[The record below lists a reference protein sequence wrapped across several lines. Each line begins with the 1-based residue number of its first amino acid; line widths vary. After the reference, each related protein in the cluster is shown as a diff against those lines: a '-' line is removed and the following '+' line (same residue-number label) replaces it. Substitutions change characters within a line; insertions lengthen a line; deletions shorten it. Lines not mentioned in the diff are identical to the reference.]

1 MAGFGIGPEQF
12 APFGIADRHACAR
25 ALETELQPALLR
37 IGGELAPGLSRV
49 VGGALAAEPGRI
61 SRRRDAPPGE
71 VVVAFAPGPPAPRG
85 GPHLE
90 LAVNRSHLH
99 ARVEARASA
108 DRDGAMRRA
117 LEREAVNLARK
128 GKPFRPGAE
137 GEALSQAA
145 QLRGLGLR
153 APAGGRP
160 GAHAGLLARARRRA
174 RRRAG
179 RTLGRYRLDGRGG
192 AQPGSGRRA
201 GDVPGPGDAV
211 QAARERGLTRAPL
224 RLRAGALRS
233 GRADSGTVRA
243 GALRSGRA
251 DSGTVR
257 AERSAA
263 RGAESK
269 RYAAGF
275 SPPSPGVAPG
285 ASARRRSSWAACR
298 TASRSS
304 SWSLR
309 SASYRRRS
317 SAWRSFASSS
327 SPFCTM

>member
-90 LAVNRSHLH
+90 LAVNRSHVH

-128 GKPFRPGAE
+128 GKPFRKLRSYE
-137 GEALSQAA
+137 GWDFEHLPEVAPAHTPDFWRELAA
-145 QLRGLGLR
+145 GLG
-153 APAGGRP
+153 A
-160 GAHAGLLARARRRA
+160 
-174 RRRAG
+174 
-179 RTLGRYRLDGRGG
+179 GRGG
-192 AQPGSGRRA
+192 LSVGIAWTAEEARSLA
-201 GDVPGPGDAV
+201 VGDVLGTFRDLATLYKLL
-211 QAARERGLTRAPL
+211 AN
-224 RLRAGALRS
+224 AG
-233 GRADSGTVRA
+233 
-243 GALRSGRA
+243 
-251 DSGTVR
+251 
-257 AERSAA
+257 
-263 RGAESK
+263 
-269 RYAAGF
+269 
-275 SPPSPGVAPG
+275 
-285 ASARRRSSWAACR
+285 
-298 TASRSS
+298 
-304 SWSLR
+304 
-309 SASYRRRS
+309 
-317 SAWRSFASSS
+317 
-327 SPFCTM
+327 